1 MFIQMMGNLDNRF
14 SLKDVINFLT
24 MKLHQRS
31 LISKCSLM
39 SKKMMRHNMM
49 TTRILKKRIKKMK
62 SKMIKRK
69 NKKNT
74 IRVGKVIIQVN

>member
-1 MFIQMMGNLDNRF
+1 MSIQMMGNLDNRF

-49 TTRILKKRIKKMK
+49 TTRISKKKIKKK

-69 NKKNT
+69 NKKKT
-74 IRVGKVIIQVN
+74 IRVGKAIIQVN

>member
-49 TTRILKKRIKKMK
+49 TTRILKKKIKKK

-69 NKKNT
+69 NKKKT
-74 IRVGKVIIQVN
+74 IRVGKAIIQVN

>member
-1 MFIQMMGNLDNRF
+1 MSIQMMGNLDNRF

-49 TTRILKKRIKKMK
+49 TTRILKKKIKKK

-69 NKKNT
+69 NKKKT
-74 IRVGKVIIQVN
+74 IRVGKAIIQVN